1 MTVTEFII
9 PALPPLSRDV
19 FDSGSESGVEW
30 GVGLARSLD
39 SSGLGLSVFWHA
51 RTGFQFGL
59 FQSLIVYNLIHIIY
73 SLEIEVKG
81 NCIFL
86 MKLLVKQQQQFYLI
100 PPVW

>member
-1 MTVTEFII
+1 MITHFSHI
-9 PALPPLSRDV
+9 ALQL
-19 FDSGSESGVEW
+19 
-30 GVGLARSLD
+30 GLARSLD
-39 SSGLGLSVFWHA
+39 FSGLGLSVFWHA
-51 RTGFQFGL
+51 RTGFRFGL